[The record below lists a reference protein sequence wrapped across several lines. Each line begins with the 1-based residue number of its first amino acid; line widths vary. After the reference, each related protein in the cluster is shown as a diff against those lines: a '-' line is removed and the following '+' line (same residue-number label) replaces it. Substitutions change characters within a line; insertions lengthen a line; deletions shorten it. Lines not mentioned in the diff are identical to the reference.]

1 MAVPTREEYMSRLGQ
16 ETCDICYEPM
26 ETPTRTTCRHY
37 YCLECLTTWLETNN
51 TCPSCRTTLFSDPDI
66 DESDDS
72 DDEEDSSDEEDSE
85 DEDEEEGM
93 DIEAGNGQAAPA
105 DGEIYG
111 SDERDHSDYLN
122 FYRAFRARAAAE
134 RHGLPFMGVEDAV
147 RPDRQAVQEE
157 LRRIT
162 RTAVS
167 HEPAQRQ
174 QEELASRQIETAMK
188 PPVHLNPIS
197 VTRLLLGLAPKH
209 QPLPQWF
216 PEIPD
221 WEVLYVFEWLA
232 SGSRWWF
239 VRIEYNDPPR
249 FATMSAYRRVLE
261 GIDNRNKHQEW
272 VERVSSFFF
281 SVNRSDLSEVVEQLR
296 VEQGD
301 ASLPPR
307 QHVSHGLQ
315 V

>member
-1 MAVPTREEYMSRLGQ
+1 MSRLGQ

-51 TCPSCRTTLFSDPDI
+51 TCPSCRTKLFDGPDI

-93 DIEAGNGQAAPA
+93 DIEAGNDQAAPA
-105 DGEIYG
+105 YGEIYG
-111 SDERDHSDYLN
+111 SNERDHSDYLN
-122 FYRAFRARAAAE
+122 FYNAFRARAAAE
-134 RHGLPFMGVEDAV
+134 RHGPPFMGVEDAV

-157 LRRIT
+157 LSRIT

-167 HEPAQRQ
+167 QETAQRQ
-174 QEELASRQIETAMK
+174 QEELASRDIETLRSGYNLN
-188 PPVHLNPIS
+188 PPLRLNPIA
-197 VTRLLLGLAPKH
+197 VTRLLLALVSKH

-221 WEVLYVFEWLA
+221 WEVVYVFEWLA
-232 SGSRWWF
+232 SVSRWWF
-239 VRIEYNDPPR
+239 VRIEYNDPPS
-249 FATMSAYRRVLE
+249 FATMSAYRRVLK
-261 GIDNRNKHQEW
+261 GIDNRNEHQEW
-272 VERVSSFFF
+272 VERVSAFFF
-281 SVNRSDLSEVVEQLR
+281 SVNRSDLSEVVEELKA
-296 VEQGD
+296 EQGGV
-301 ASLPPR
+301 SLPPQ
-307 QHVSHGLQ
+307 QHVSLGLQ